1 MKITE
6 IVEDILKRRKWA
18 LYDKQDP
25 IEKLPVSGETPLFKV
40 NEVEMKYLLQDIELA
55 IDEEERKWSQ
65 EKPNLGGGHQNT
77 SQIG

>member
-6 IVEDILKRRKWA
+6 IVEGIIKRRKWA

-40 NEVEMKYLLQDIELA
+40 NEVELKYLLQDIQLA
-55 IDEEERKWSQ
+55 IDEEEQKWSQ
-65 EKPNLGGGHQNT
+65 KEQGLDGSRQNT

>member
-6 IVEDILKRRKWA
+6 IVESVLKRRKWA

-40 NEVEMKYLLQDIELA
+40 NEVELKYLLKDIPLHDFLWL
-55 IDEEERKWSQ
+55 IISYLLMFDLMDRVSFY
-65 EKPNLGGGHQNT
+65 
-77 SQIG
+77 S

>member
-6 IVEDILKRRKWA
+6 VLDDILRKRGWA

-25 IEKLPVSGETPLFKV
+25 IQKLPVSGETPLFKV
-40 NEVEMKYLLQDIELA
+40 NEVELKYLIQEIEQLTK
-55 IDEEERKWSQ
+55 EEEWK
-65 EKPNLGGGHQNT
+65 KPNLDGNHQNT

>member
-6 IVEDILKRRKWA
+6 IVESVLKRRKWA

-40 NEVEMKYLLQDIELA
+40 NEVELKYLLKDIQLA
-55 IDEEERKWSQ
+55 IHEEELKWRQ
-65 EKPNLGGGHQNT
+65 ENPNLDGGHQNT

>member
-6 IVEDILKRRKWA
+6 VIESVIRKRGWA

-25 IEKLPVSGETPLFKV
+25 IQKLPISGETPLFKV
-40 NEVEMKYLLQDIELA
+40 NEVELRYLLKDIKLA
-55 IDEEERKWSQ
+55 MEEEEWKNSNSDGNQ
-65 EKPNLGGGHQNT
+65 QNT

>member
-6 IVEDILKRRKWA
+6 IVESVLKRRKWA

-40 NEVEMKYLLQDIELA
+40 NEVELKYLLKDIQLA
-55 IDEEERKWSQ
+55 IDEEELKWSQ
-65 EKPNLGGGHQNT
+65 EKQNLDGGHLKT
-77 SQIG
+77 SHIG

>member
-6 IVEDILKRRKWA
+6 IVESVLKRRKWA

-40 NEVEMKYLLQDIELA
+40 NEVELKYLLKDIQLA
-55 IDEEERKWSQ
+55 IDEEELKWSQ
-65 EKPNLGGGHQNT
+65 ETPNLDGGHQNT

>member
-6 IVEDILKRRKWA
+6 VIKGFLRERGWG

-25 IEKLPVSGETPLFKV
+25 LQKLPVSGETPLFKV
-40 NEVEMKYLLQDIELA
+40 NEVELKYLLRKIEETM
-55 IDEEERKWSQ
+55 EEEKWKNS
-65 EKPNLGGGHQNT
+65 NSDGNHQNT

>member
-6 IVEDILKRRKWA
+6 IVESILKKRKWA

-40 NEVEMKYLLQDIELA
+40 NEVELKYLLKDIELA
-55 IDEEERKWSQ
+55 IEEEEQRWSQ
-65 EKPNLGGGHQNT
+65 KEQGLGGNHQNT